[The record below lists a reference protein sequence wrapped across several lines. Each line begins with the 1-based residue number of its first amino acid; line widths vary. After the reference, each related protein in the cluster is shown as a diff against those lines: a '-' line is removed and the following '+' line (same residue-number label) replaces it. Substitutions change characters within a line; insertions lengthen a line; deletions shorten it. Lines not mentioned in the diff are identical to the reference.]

1 LSAGKTSAALFDAG
15 LASVALVLSTLYPEV
30 GGWWYLITLVSPG
43 AWFYYFSRGTRQE
56 EIKVKMVTSDDNET
70 TDIIIEGDIEEIT
83 RFQKELQLMEKGMI
97 YVKGILS

>member
-1 LSAGKTSAALFDAG
+1 
-15 LASVALVLSTLYPEV
+15 
-30 GGWWYLITLVSPG
+30 
-43 AWFYYFSRGTRQE
+43 
-56 EIKVKMVTSDDNET
+56 MVTSDDNET